1 MAVFLR
7 DRLCCTRLTLTAS
20 TTVLLLVLLLAP
32 YSCSGALAHKNGEER
47 QQDDSDDR
55 SYGTEVSWPMQRK
68 RTPFNLKNDYD
79 ATPQPFQRLFWRQ
92 WEAYQAHMEGC
103 REAYPGDTC
112 ATNDAERVSMNAA
125 QPALQRNF
133 TAAGYAKVLAPSK
146 SLAVLQEFWNE
157 YHDNFLVPEAWNEGN
172 VYTNHWKAPTQTLSV
187 DAAAATAA
195 SGDGRRPGLSLAS
208 RRKLVQEVQ
217 AVLEQW
223 CAVPL
228 VPTSVYGIR
237 VYTHGSVLAPHV
249 DRYVYAQYERAGWL
263 AFAGYCSLRCSYKH

>member
-7 DRLCCTRLTLTAS
+7 DRLCCIRLTLTVAA
-20 TTVLLLVLLLAP
+20 VFLLVPLLAP
-32 YSCSGALAHKNGEER
+32 YSCSGALAQENGER
-47 QQDDSDDR
+47 GQQDDDDGVSMAS

-79 ATPQPFQRLFWRQ
+79 ATPQPFQLLFWRQ
-92 WEAYQAHMEGC
+92 WKAYQAHMDGC
-103 REAYPGDTC
+103 REAYPDDIC
-112 ATNDAERVSMNAA
+112 ASNDAERVSMNAA

-157 YHDNFLVPEAWNEGN
+157 YHDNYLVPEAWNEGN

-187 DAAAATAA
+187 DAAAAAT
-195 SGDGRRPGLSLAS
+195 GDGRRPGLSLAS

-237 VYTHGSVLAPHV
+237 AYTNGSVLAPHV
-249 DRYVYAQYERAGWL
+249 DRYVCTCINVLAGWL
-263 AFAGYCSLRCSYKH
+263 ACLTLYRHP